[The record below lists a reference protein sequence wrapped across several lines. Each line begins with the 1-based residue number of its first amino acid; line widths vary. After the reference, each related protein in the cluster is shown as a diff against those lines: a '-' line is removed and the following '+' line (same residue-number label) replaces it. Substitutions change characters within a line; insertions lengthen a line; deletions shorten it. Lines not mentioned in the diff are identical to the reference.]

1 MKPAAIKSNLFTL
14 ARARAEENEIFLAAG
29 LDDEGRALRAADIAA
44 TDAHLANLRDRA
56 LTRAAREANW
66 AWGEYLR
73 CSQATRARRARAVLG
88 RWKKKI

>member
-1 MKPAAIKSNLFTL
+1 MKPAATKSNLFTW
-14 ARARAEENEIFLAAG
+14 AAARAEENEIFLAAG
-29 LDDEGRALRAADIAA
+29 LDDEGRALRAANNAA

-66 AWGEYLR
+66 AWSEYLR
-73 CSQATRARRARAVLG
+73 CSQATRARRAFAVLG